1 MKLVAIC
8 RSAAKSRLTTVME
21 FVRSL
26 RAEHLQ
32 SFWYSS
38 SEYCFAAVGT
48 FIGLLWI
55 TASSHDEAE
64 GYKQKLEEY
73 RWTLRLS
80 SKSADFLDRAI
91 GQLTSSTG
99 LLMKAIPDGSR
110 PPTSNTESPLAGTA
124 ISQQEEEEDEE
135 GDDWAGYE
143 QNSVDETTSMQPSPT
158 SYSEHTTGLDWETFA
173 SYGNNAFPVHNNA
186 LQDASGFSMQPF
198 LGIGEDFD
206 IPSAYQPHYGT

>member
-1 MKLVAIC
+1 
-8 RSAAKSRLTTVME
+8 ME

-38 SEYCFAAVGT
+38 SEYSFAAVGS

-55 TASSHDEAE
+55 TAGSKDEAD
-64 GYKQKLEEY
+64 GYKEKLEEY

-91 GQLTSSTG
+91 SHLTSSTG
-99 LLMKAIPDGSR
+99 LLMKAIPDGPR
-110 PPTSNTESPLAGTA
+110 PPNSTTGSPLAGTA
-124 ISQQEEEEDEE
+124 VSQQEDDEDEEDE
-135 GDDWAGYE
+135 DWTGYE
-143 QNSVDETTSMQPSPT
+143 QTPVDESTSMQPSPT
-158 SYSEHTTGLDWETFA
+158 SYSENTTGLDWANFA
-173 SYGNNAFPVHNNA
+173 SYGNDAFVVHNNA

-206 IPSAYQPHYGT
+206 IPSAYQPRYGT